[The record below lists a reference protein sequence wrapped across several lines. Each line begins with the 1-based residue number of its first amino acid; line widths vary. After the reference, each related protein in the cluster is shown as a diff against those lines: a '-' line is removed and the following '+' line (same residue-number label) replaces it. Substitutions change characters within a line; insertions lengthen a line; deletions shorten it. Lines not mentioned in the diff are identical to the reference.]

1 MDNRS
6 QEGKSRGA
14 RWKAR
19 AAIQARNNCDLD
31 KVGRGGDGGEEG
43 GFNTE
48 GTGLGTGQVRGALEE
63 AMKDGT

>member
-1 MDNRS
+1 MANRS

-14 RWKAR
+14 RCKAR
-19 AAIQARNNCDLD
+19 AAGQARTNCDSD
-31 KVGRGGDGGEEG
+31 KVGRSGDGGEKG

-48 GTGLGTGQVRGALEE
+48 GTALGTGRVRGALEE